1 MKLKFRTLA
10 AVAIGTLILVSA
22 AADAGTRSGI
32 TPDEAQRLRYQAQQY
47 QVMKRIAGADGMITR
62 AEQAR
67 LDRQAQ
73 QLRRM
78 IAAAKS
84 N

>member
-1 MKLKFRTLA
+1 
-10 AVAIGTLILVSA
+10 
-22 AADAGTRSGI
+22 
-32 TPDEAQRLRYQAQQY
+32 
-47 QVMKRIAGADGMITR
+47 MKRIAGADGVITR

-67 LDRQAQ
+67 LDHQAQ

>member
-67 LDRQAQ
+67 LDHQAQ